1 MNKRAGTAAARRT
14 LPGVGFYVGL
24 CAGIGAVILGT
35 VKMAYALNAQIP
47 LYNTVTGAPLDLSES
62 YEEGRDTAAV
72 REFLATGMNIY
83 NEDPEFLPQGEV
95 SYATACSG
103 CHGHYA
109 EGKLGPGLNDDYWTY
124 PENDTDEGLFRTI
137 FGGAKGM
144 MGPQY
149 AALTL
154 DEMLLTMAW
163 VRHLYTGPA
172 DTAYWLTPEQRKNF
186 KPYVLKG
193 H

>member
-1 MNKRAGTAAARRT
+1 MSDHTVRHRNLASA
-14 LPGVGFYVGL
+14 
-24 CAGIGAVILGT
+24 CIGACIIGIAG
-35 VKMAYALNAQIP
+35 MGFALTAQIP
-47 LYNTVTGAPLDLSES
+47 LYNIVTGDPLDLGEA
-62 YEEGRDTAAV
+62 YEDGRDTPAV
-72 REFLATGMNIY
+72 QEFLATGLNIY
-83 NEDPEFLPQGEV
+83 NEDAEALPKGEEAF
-95 SYATACSG
+95 ATACSG

-137 FGGAKGM
+137 YGGASGM

-172 DTAYWLTPEQRKNF
+172 DTAYWLTPEQRDSF
-186 KPYVLKG
+186 TPYVPAG